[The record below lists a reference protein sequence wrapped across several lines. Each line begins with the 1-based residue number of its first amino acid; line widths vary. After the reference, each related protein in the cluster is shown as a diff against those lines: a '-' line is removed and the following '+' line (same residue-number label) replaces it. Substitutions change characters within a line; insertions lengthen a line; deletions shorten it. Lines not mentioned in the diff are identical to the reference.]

1 MNERLTCVVTAA
13 ACGAALATGATG
25 PACLRRAAPRQR
37 SYSRFLHRHFP
48 LAAPD
53 WAGSLARLESV
64 GGRAHESQC
73 IRIVWSGGDA
83 AYRNGRTDAFSR
95 YALRERHWHLKVL
108 RRCGS
113 HRKTLRS
120 TAAHC

>member
-1 MNERLTCVVTAA
+1 MNERLTCVVTPA

-48 LAAPD
+48 LAA
-53 WAGSLARLESV
+53 V

-95 YALRERHWHLKVL
+95 YAFRERHWHLKVL